1 VVTFEGLITSGREG
15 TTEARCNMAQGIN
28 MIWIGSNDWGA
39 GFNPWRR
46 SEIAQCV
53 VPESIRRLVPY
64 R

>member
-1 VVTFEGLITSGREG
+1 
-15 TTEARCNMAQGIN
+15 MAQGIN